1 MASATRVWIAL
12 LSMLATSCRA
22 SIPDERRQEG
32 RYIEV
37 YSSASR
43 MPCRASIDYA
53 DQFIEHWSRRFEIA
67 PPRVRSF
74 VDQGLRD
81 QTCGRM
87 VEGTL
92 PECARGTETFSAGW
106 VQEHELVHAIA
117 YSGFGR
123 SPALFEEGLA
133 VWASEVGD
141 HNGRYPGRQSVDL
154 GPLFE
159 SSAWDAAPNAF
170 ARYEAAG
177 HFVGYVVQRFGL
189 RAFLRVYDALDYASS
204 RGTIESI
211 VLQLLGVSLD
221 VLLVDWMRST
231 ERPPVD
237 AIFTQLLCAQ
247 APRASSEILLAA
259 SDSTCS
265 SDILQAGIEHRAVL
279 QAPPGVLRF
288 RSTDRNQST
297 VVGDCDRNAVLY
309 DRVVPSFF
317 FTAFSNTLVA
327 TKAGVDVR
335 VDRVSSV
342 PTRCE
347 DAVVLDVESTSF
359 ASIVADPRSWARVG
373 TERRTWIRVRHA
385 TAPMLRASVVYNV
398 QMPQSDSTLLVCDS
412 CATNARCVPLGL
424 QGLTVST
431 NPSSQEVLV
440 WSTTDAAITVELA
453 LFP

>member
-1 MASATRVWIAL
+1 
-12 LSMLATSCRA
+12 
-22 SIPDERRQEG
+22 
-32 RYIEV
+32 
-37 YSSASR
+37 
-43 MPCRASIDYA
+43 
-53 DQFIEHWSRRFEIA
+53 
-67 PPRVRSF
+67 
-74 VDQGLRD
+74 
-81 QTCGRM
+81 
-87 VEGTL
+87 
-92 PECARGTETFSAGW
+92 
-106 VQEHELVHAIA
+106 
-117 YSGFGR
+117 
-123 SPALFEEGLA
+123 
-133 VWASEVGD
+133 
-141 HNGRYPGRQSVDL
+141 
-154 GPLFE
+154 
-159 SSAWDAAPNAF
+159 
-170 ARYEAAG
+170 
-177 HFVGYVVQRFGL
+177 
-189 RAFLRVYDALDYASS
+189 
-204 RGTIESI
+204 
-211 VLQLLGVSLD
+211 
-221 VLLVDWMRST
+221 MRST